1 MKNLLFLLLLF
12 IGSAANAQNMI
23 YIDHTYDAMK
33 EALTEDGN
41 YIDKEEDYKGQVVV
55 TLFSHEHPERVGLL
69 FYKNGQCV
77 TNAIFYNDM
86 PKFNAAIEDYNK
98 HFVVLSNKSWRV
110 YAKGN
115 SYHAS
120 IETTSKNKF
129 YILWTRE

>member
-1 MKNLLFLLLLF
+1 MKNLLVLLLLF

-23 YIDHTYDAMK
+23 YIDHTYQSMK
-33 EALTEDGN
+33 ESLTEDGN
-41 YIDKEEDYKGQVVV
+41 YIDKEEDYNDQLVV
-55 TLFSHEHPERVGLL
+55 TLFSHEHQERVGLL
-69 FYKNGQCV
+69 FYKNGECI

-129 YILWTRE
+129 YILWTKE

>member
-1 MKNLLFLLLLF
+1 
-12 IGSAANAQNMI
+12 
-23 YIDHTYDAMK
+23 MK

-41 YIDKEEDYKGQVVV
+41 YIDKEEDYKGQLVV
-55 TLFSHEHPERVGLL
+55 TLFSHVNPERVGLL
-69 FYKNGQCV
+69 FYKNGQCI

-86 PKFNAAIEDYNK
+86 PKFNAAIEDYNE

-120 IETTSKNKF
+120 IETTREDKF
-129 YILWTRE
+129 YILWTKE